1 MTRKRIFIIIGIV
14 AALLLLFTWIFGG
27 KKSELRVSTEKAS
40 RRTITELVSASGKIQ
55 PETEVKIS
63 ADVSGQ
69 IIDLYVAEGDSV
81 VQGQLLLRINPELYL
96 TNVDQ
101 LQASLDNAR
110 SAFANAQALATRSQ
124 AALRQAENIFKR
136 QQGLYQQRV
145 ISQQDFETAESQYQM
160 AQADAES
167 SVKNVQ
173 ASGFSV
179 KSFQARLDEGRKNL
193 GRTSIYAPVSGIVS
207 QLNSKKGER
216 VVGTAQM
223 AGTEIMR
230 VADLRTMEVQVDVNE
245 NDIIRIHNGDS
256 AQVKIDAFPDKV
268 FRGVVTEIANS
279 AKFNAAQVMSDQVT
293 NYTVK
298 VRILRDS
305 YKDLLMLK
313 DHPFRPGMT
322 ATVDIETETAPNAL
336 CVPISSVTTRNPADD
351 DNEQGSVNSGE
362 KATWVFKYVQG
373 KAVAVKVKTGLQDTE
388 YFQITEGIKEGD
400 ELITAPGLLISK
412 TLRDGNKVVKSDRSK
427 LFEKQ

>member
-1 MTRKRIFIIIGIV
+1 MNRKKIIVIV
-14 AALLLLFTWIFGG
+14 ACIAVALLLFTWIFGG

-63 ADVSGQ
+63 ADVSGE
-69 IIDLYVAEGDSV
+69 IIELFVEEGDSV
-81 VQGQLLLRINPELYL
+81 IKGQLLLRINPEIYVS
-96 TNVDQ
+96 TVDQ

-110 SAFANAQALATRSQ
+110 SALATSQ
-124 AALRQAENIFKR
+124 AQSTKVEAALRQAEKIYKR
-136 QQGLYQQRV
+136 QKGLFDQKV
-145 ISQQDFETAESQYQM
+145 ISQQEFENAESQYQM
-160 AQADAES
+160 AIADAEGS
-167 SVKNVQ
+167 IKSAQ
-173 ASGFSV
+173 ASAFMV
-179 KSFQARLDEGRKNL
+179 KSAQARLDEGRKNL
-193 GRTSIYAPVSGIVS
+193 GRTSIYAPVAGVVS

-230 VADLRTMEVQVDVNE
+230 IADLSTMEVQVDVNE
-245 NDIIRIHNGDS
+245 NDIIRIQNGDS
-256 AQVKIDAFPDKV
+256 AQVKIDAFPDHV

-298 VRILRDS
+298 VRILRNS
-305 YKDLLMLK
+305 YRNLLAQK
-313 DHPFRPGMT
+313 EYPFRPGMT
-322 ATVDIETETAPNAL
+322 ATVDIETETAANAL
-336 CVPISSVTTRNPADD
+336 CVPISSVTTRNPSADNPD
-351 DNEQGSVNSGE
+351 ENNQNAGE

-373 KAVAVKVKTGLQDTE
+373 KAVAIKVKTGLQDTE
-388 YFQITEGIKEGD
+388 YFQITEGVKEGD

-412 TLRDGNKVVKSDRSK
+412 TLQDGNKVVKTDRNK
-427 LFEKQ
+427 LFEQK

>member
-1 MTRKRIFIIIGIV
+1 MSKKRIFIIVAGIAV
-14 AALLLLFTWIFGG
+14 LLLLFTWIFGG
-27 KKSELRVSTEKAS
+27 KKSELRVSTEKAT
-40 RRTITELVSASGKIQ
+40 RRTITEVVSASGKIQ

-81 VQGQLLLRINPELYL
+81 VQGQLLLRINPEIYVS
-96 TNVDQ
+96 TVDQ

-110 SAFANAQALATRSQ
+110 AGLSTAQAQATRAQ

-136 QQGLYQQRV
+136 QQGLYQQKV
-145 ISQQDFETAESQYQM
+145 ISQQEFETAESQYQM
-160 AQADAES
+160 ALADAES
-167 SVKNVQ
+167 SAKNVQ
-173 ASGFSV
+173 AAGFTV

-207 QLNSKKGER
+207 QLNSKQGER

-230 VADLRTMEVQVDVNE
+230 IADLRMMEVQVDVNE
-245 NDIIRIHNGDS
+245 NDIIRLQQGDS
-256 AQVKIDAFPDKV
+256 AVVKVDAFQETS
-268 FRGVVTEIANS
+268 FRGVVTDIANS

-298 VRILRDS
+298 VRILRSS
-305 YKDLLMLK
+305 YLELLK
-313 DHPFRPGMT
+313 KQEHPFRPGMT
-322 ATVDIETETAPNAL
+322 ATVDIETEQASNVI
-336 CVPISSVTTRNPADD
+336 CVPIASVTTRNPKEESASTDA
-351 DNEQGSVNSGE
+351 GKE
-362 KATWVFKYVQG
+362 KATWVFKYNQG
-373 KAVAVKVKTGLQDTE
+373 IATAVKVKTGLQDTE

-412 TLRDGNKVVKSDRSK
+412 TLQDGNKVVKTDRAK

>member
-1 MTRKRIFIIIGIV
+1 MTKKRIFIIIACI
-14 AALLLLFTWIFGG
+14 AAALLLFTWIFGG

-40 RRTITELVSASGKIQ
+40 RRNITELVSASGKIQ

-69 IIDLYVAEGDSV
+69 IIDLFVAEGDSV
-81 VQGQLLLRINPELYL
+81 VQGQLLFRINPELYVS
-96 TNVDQ
+96 TVEQ

-110 SAFANAQALATRSQ
+110 ATLATTQAQATRAQ
-124 AALRQAENIFKR
+124 AALQQAEKIYKR
-136 QQGLYQQRV
+136 QQGLFEQKV
-145 ISQQDFETAESQYQM
+145 ISQQEYETAESQYQI
-160 AQADAES
+160 ARADAES
-167 SVKNVQ
+167 GLKNIQ
-173 ASGFSV
+173 AAAFTV
-179 KSFQARLDEGRKNL
+179 KSFQARLDEGQKNL
-193 GRTSIYAPVSGIVS
+193 GRTSIYAPVSGVIS

-230 VADLRTMEVQVDVNE
+230 IADLSTMEVQVDVNE

-305 YKDLLMLK
+305 YKELLVLK
-313 DHPFRPGMT
+313 NHPFRPGMT
-322 ATVDIETETAPNAL
+322 ATVDIETETANNAL
-336 CVPISSVTTRNPADD
+336 CVPISSVTTRNPADESSAKGAGN
-351 DNEQGSVNSGE
+351 NEE
-362 KATWVFKYVQG
+362 KATWVFKYMQG

-388 YFQITEGIKEGD
+388 YFQILDGIKEGD

-412 TLRDGNKVVKSDRSK
+412 TLMDGNKVVKTDRSK
-427 LFEKQ
+427 LFEQQ

>member
-1 MTRKRIFIIIGIV
+1 MTRKKILIIIACI
-14 AALLLLFTWIFGG
+14 AAALLLFTWIFGG

-81 VQGQLLLRINPELYL
+81 VQGQLLLRINPEIYVS
-96 TNVDQ
+96 TVDQ

-110 SAFANAQALATRSQ
+110 ASLATTQAQSTRAQ
-124 AALRQAENIFKR
+124 AALQQAEKIFKR
-136 QQGLYQQRV
+136 QQGLYDQKV
-145 ISQQDFETAESQYQM
+145 ISQQDYETAEAQYQI
-160 AQADAES
+160 ARADAES
-167 SVKNVQ
+167 GLKNVQ
-173 ASGFSV
+173 AAAFTV

-193 GRTSIYAPVSGIVS
+193 GRTSIYAPVSGIIS

-230 VADLRTMEVQVDVNE
+230 IADLSTMEVQVDVNE
-245 NDIIRIHNGDS
+245 NDIIRIQNGDS
-256 AQVKIDAFPDKV
+256 AQVKIDAFPESV

-305 YKDLLMLK
+305 YKQLLVIK

-322 ATVDIETETAPNAL
+322 ATVDIETETANNAL
-336 CVPISSVTTRNPADD
+336 CVPISSVTTRNPASDEK
-351 DNEQGSVNSGE
+351 EQSTSGE
-362 KATWVFKYVQG
+362 KGTWVFKYDQG

-412 TLRDGNKVVKSDRSK
+412 TLQDGNKVVKTDRSK
-427 LFEKQ
+427 LFEQK